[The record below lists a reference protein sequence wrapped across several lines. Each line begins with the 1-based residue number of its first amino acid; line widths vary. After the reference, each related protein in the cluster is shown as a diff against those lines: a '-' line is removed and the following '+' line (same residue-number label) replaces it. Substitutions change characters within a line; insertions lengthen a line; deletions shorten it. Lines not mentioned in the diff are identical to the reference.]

1 MTEWAM
7 KRFWKAAS
15 VTPSGPGFEV
25 LLDGRAVKTPAK
37 RALAVPTQRMA
48 TEIAAEWDAQEETI
62 DPTLMPWTRSA
73 NAAID
78 KVATQR
84 QEVMEHLAGYAE
96 TDLLCYRADGPAA
109 LLARQAQIWDPML
122 DWAADTYGARLSV
135 TSGVMPIT
143 QAAADIDRLAAK
155 MRGMSSFQLTGFH
168 DLVALS
174 GSFVLALAGIEQ
186 FEPPEA

>member
-1 MTEWAM
+1 
-7 KRFWKAAS
+7 
-15 VTPSGPGFEV
+15 
-25 LLDGRAVKTPAK
+25 
-37 RALAVPTQRMA
+37 
-48 TEIAAEWDAQEETI
+48 
-62 DPTLMPWTRSA
+62 
-73 NAAID
+73 
-78 KVATQR
+78 TQR

-143 QAAADIDRLAAK
+143 QAAADIDRLVAK

-186 FEPPEA
+186 FEPPEALWAASRIDETHQIEQWGEDKEAAEHAIIKKNAFFHAIDFFHAA